1 MYMRETAVGD
11 QRQILLLG
19 QIEEYVRSVEVERG
33 RQEQINV
40 EYEIMRE
47 QADVETRRLQ
57 ERVD

>member
-1 MYMRETAVGD
+1 MYMRETADGD

-19 QIEEYVRSVEVERG
+19 QIEEYARGVEEERG

-47 QADVETRRLQ
+47 QEDVETRRLQ

>member
-1 MYMRETAVGD
+1 MRETAVGD
-11 QRQILLLG
+11 QIQILLLG
-19 QIEEYVRSVEVERG
+19 QIEEYVRGVEEERG

-57 ERVD
+57 ERID

>member
-19 QIEEYVRSVEVERG
+19 QIEEYVQSVEEERG

>member
-1 MYMRETAVGD
+1 MYMRGTAVGD